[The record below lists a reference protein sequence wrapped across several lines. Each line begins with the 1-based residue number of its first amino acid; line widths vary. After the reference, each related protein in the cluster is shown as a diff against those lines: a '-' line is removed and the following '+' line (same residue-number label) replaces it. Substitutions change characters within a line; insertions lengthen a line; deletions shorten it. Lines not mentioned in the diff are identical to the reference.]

1 MFKRISPVVVLLL
14 ALSFLSIALIAQPV
28 KVVQDTFFLAK
39 KKGLLGQLGKSIS
52 TDAPILTAVK
62 VANPFLKF
70 NGKIIRHIDL
80 LRLGFERNIYDT
92 TVIKNNFGAILGNGL
107 HKTSTTKTI
116 QNNLFFKSGDPVNPY
131 LLADNERHLRELV
144 FIQDA
149 RILMDSIAGT
159 KDSVDLI
166 VITKDIFSLG
176 ASLDLQSATKVM
188 VQVDNENLWGSGSRL
203 SIGTLF
209 DKKRYPKWGYD
220 FSFLKRNIRGSFIDW
235 SIGVQNYK
243 AAFNSGRS
251 EETFIYTHFERPLVT
266 PYIPWV
272 GGSDISVH
280 ATTNNYLSDSLYK
293 SNFKYHYT
301 NVDLW
306 YGYNFGSK
314 GLIYKN
320 VQSRTRKFIALRSFS
335 QHFIDKPAINFV
347 QYDYRYANSMGLL
360 GAINVFRQEAY
371 RTNFIYGFGRNED
384 VPEGFSA
391 SLIGGWSQM
400 QDRTRPYYGVEAL
413 RSHFNKRGFYTTYT
427 VKFGGFLY
435 QKQWED
441 VDILFNLDHFTR
453 LNVLGSKWRNRN
465 FYSVNYTRQIR
476 PALNQPIFINS
487 VFGLPYFGS
496 TALQGERRITAK
508 GESVFFNMHKYWGF
522 RMAPFLFADIAVF
535 TPVGL
540 PFAKS
545 DVYSGFGAGLRTR
558 NENLTFGTIELK
570 GFYFPKTLPGMKHY
584 RIEMGTNIRFKYNS
598 TFLRKPDFISP
609 N

>member
-1 MFKRISPVVVLLL
+1 MFKWISPVVLWLLV
-14 ALSFLSIALIAQPV
+14 LSFLSIVAMAQPV
-28 KVVQDTFFLAK
+28 KPSQDTFFLAK

-52 TDAPILTAVK
+52 TDAPLLTAVK

-70 NGKIIRHIDL
+70 NGKIIRHIEL
-80 LRLGFERNIYDT
+80 LRLGFERNINDT
-92 TVIKNNFGAILGNGL
+92 TIIKNNFGAIVASGL
-107 HKTSTTKTI
+107 HKNSTTKTI
-116 QNNLFFKSGDPVNPY
+116 SNNLFFKPGDPVNPY
-131 LLADNERHLRELV
+131 LVADNERHLRELV

-159 KDSVDLI
+159 TDSVDLI

-176 ASLDLQSATKVM
+176 GSLDLQTATKVT

-203 SIGTLF
+203 SFGTLF
-209 DKKRYPKWGYD
+209 DKKRQPNWGYD
-220 FSFLKRNIRGSFIDW
+220 FSFLKRNILGSFIDW

-272 GGSDISVH
+272 GGGDLSIH
-280 ATTNNYLSDSLYK
+280 ATTNNYLVDSLYK
-293 SNFKYHYT
+293 SNFKYHYR

-314 GLIYKN
+314 RLLYKN
-320 VQSRTRKFIALRSFS
+320 AQSRTRKFIALRSFS
-335 QHFIDKPAINFV
+335 QQFTDKPAINYL

-391 SLIGGWSQM
+391 SFIAGWSRM
-400 QDRTRPYYGVEAL
+400 QERTRPYYGVEAL
-413 RSHFNKRGFYTTYT
+413 RSHFNKRGFYTMYT
-427 VKFGGFLY
+427 VKLGGFVY

-441 VDILFNLDHFTR
+441 IDLLFNIDHFTR
-453 LNVLGSKWRNRN
+453 LNRLGSYWRNRN
-465 FYSVNYTRQIR
+465 FYSANYTRQIR

-487 VFGLPYFGS
+487 IFGLPYFGS
-496 TALQGERRITAK
+496 TALQGERRITVK

-522 RMAPFLFADIAVF
+522 RMAPFVFGDVAVL
-535 TPVGL
+535 TPLGL
-540 PFAKS
+540 PLSKS
-545 DVYSGFGAGLRTR
+545 DVYSSVGAGLRTR

-570 GFYFPKTLPGMKHY
+570 GFYFPKTIPGMKHY
-584 RIEMGTNIRFKYNS
+584 RIEIGTNIRFKYNS